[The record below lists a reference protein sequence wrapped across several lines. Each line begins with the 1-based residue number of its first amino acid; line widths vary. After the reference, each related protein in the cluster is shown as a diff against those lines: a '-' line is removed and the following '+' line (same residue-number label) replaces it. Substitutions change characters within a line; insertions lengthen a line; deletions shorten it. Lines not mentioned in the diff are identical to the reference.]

1 MSHELETF
9 ADGTTGFLSARQHA
23 WHRLGT
29 VLPDTFTASQA
40 MEHARLG
47 WWNVRKEHL
56 QTVVVTTD
64 GVSTIDVPDRYATV
78 RTNPVTGTPEALGVV
93 GPSYVPIQNEE
104 HCDLLDALV
113 DESGAH
119 FETAGSLKGGRQ
131 VFITMKLPDTMQV
144 GGIDAVDTYLTA
156 CNSHDGSMAFRL
168 MVTPVRVVCANT
180 LAAAIRSAKSSFSI
194 HHTSGARSQIQVAR
208 EALGLT
214 FRYNAEFQ
222 SEAEQMLDTTMTDA
236 QFASLVRDLWPMPHD
251 PTLRTRNSIARRDT
265 ELTYLFRDADTNR
278 AIRGTRWA
286 GYQAVT
292 EYLDHYTPVGPKRDA
307 VKVRAERA
315 ISDASVGLKVRA
327 FDLLSMPG
335 GSGTGTTKSLLV
347 A

>member
-9 ADGTTGFLSARQHA
+9 ADGSTGFASARQHA

-29 VLPDTFTASQA
+29 VLPDKFTASQA

-56 QTVVVTTD
+56 QAVVVTPD
-64 GVSTIDVPDRYATV
+64 GVSTIDVPDRFATV
-78 RTNPVTGTPEALGVV
+78 RTNPVTGAPEALGVV

-131 VFITMKLPDTMQV
+131 VFITMKMPDTMRV
-144 GGIDAVDTYLTA
+144 GGIDPVDTYLTA

-180 LAAAIRSAKSSFSI
+180 LAAAIRQAKSSFSI
-194 HHTSGARSQIQVAR
+194 HHTTGARSQIQAAR
-208 EALGLT
+208 DALGLT
-214 FRYNAEFQ
+214 FRYMGEFQ
-222 SEAEQMLDTTMTDA
+222 TEAERMLDTTMTDA
-236 QFASLVRDLWPMPHD
+236 QFAALVRELWSLPHE
-251 PTLRTRNSIARRDT
+251 PGVRTRNSIARRET
-265 ELTYLFRDADTNR
+265 ELTYLFHDADTNK
-278 AIRGTRWA
+278 AIRATRWA

-307 VKVRAERA
+307 IKVRAERA
-315 ISDASVGLKVRA
+315 ISDGSTGLKVRA
-327 FDLLSMPG
+327 FDLLTVN
-335 GSGTGTTKSLLV
+335 GSGGVTKNLL
-347 A
+347 AA

>member
-9 ADGTTGFLSARQHA
+9 ADGTAGFASARQHA

-29 VLPDTFTASQA
+29 VLPDSFTASQA

-56 QTVVVTTD
+56 QAVVVTAD

-78 RTNPVTGTPEALGVV
+78 RTNPVTGAPEALGVV

-144 GGIDAVDTYLTA
+144 GGIDPVDTYLTA

-180 LAAAIRSAKSSFSI
+180 LAAAIRRAKASFSI
-194 HHTSGARSQIQVAR
+194 HHTTGARSQIQAAR

-214 FRYNAEFQ
+214 FRYMGEFQ
-222 SEAEQMLDTTMTDA
+222 AEAERMLDTTMTDA
-236 QFASLVRDLWPMPHD
+236 QFTALVRKLWPMPD
-251 PTLRTRNSIARRDT
+251 EPTLRTRNSIARRDS
-265 ELTYLFRDADTNR
+265 ELTYLFHDADTNN

-292 EYLDHYTPVGPKRDA
+292 EYLDHYTPVGPTRDA

-315 ISDASVGLKVRA
+315 ISDASTGLKVRT
-327 FDLLSMPG
+327 FDLLTVT
-335 GSGTGTTKSLLV
+335 GSGGVTKNLL
-347 A
+347 AA

>member
-1 MSHELETF
+1 MAHELEQHT
-9 ADGTTGFLSARQHA
+9 DGSTAFVSAHQHA

-29 VLPDTFTASQA
+29 VLPSEFTAAQA

-56 QTVVVTTD
+56 QAVVVTD
-64 GVSTIDVPDRYATV
+64 EGVTTIEVPDRYATV
-78 RTNPVTGTPEALGVV
+78 RTNPVTGQPEALGVV
-93 GPSYVPIQNEE
+93 GASYVPIQNEE

-131 VFITMKLPDTMQV
+131 VFITMRLPQTMQV
-144 GGIDAVDTYLTA
+144 GGLDAVDTYLTA

-180 LAAAIRSAKSSFSI
+180 LAAAIRGARASFSV
-194 HHTSGARSQIQVAR
+194 HHTTGARSQIQAAR

-214 FRYNAEFQ
+214 FRYMGALQ
-222 SEAEQMLDTTMTDA
+222 TEAERMLETTMTDA
-236 QFASLVRDLWPMPHD
+236 QFTALVRDLWPVSEHASP
-251 PTLRTRNSIARRDT
+251 RTRNTATRRSN
-265 ELTYLFRDADTNR
+265 ELAYLWHDADTNA

-286 GYQAVT
+286 AYQTVT

-307 VKVRAERA
+307 IRVRAERA
-315 ISDASVGLKVRA
+315 ISDATNALKSRA
-327 FDLLSMPG
+327 FASLAIPGEGDRSNLLAS
-335 GSGTGTTKSLLV
+335 
-347 A
+347 

>member
-1 MSHELETF
+1 MSHELERL
-9 ADGTTGFLSARQHA
+9 ADGSTAFASARQHA

-29 VLPDTFTASQA
+29 VLPDSFTASQA
-40 MEHARLG
+40 MEYARLG

-56 QTVVVTTD
+56 QAVVVTGD
-64 GVSTIDVPDRYATV
+64 GVSTIDVPERYATV
-78 RTNPVTGTPEALGVV
+78 RTNPVTGAPEALGVV
-93 GPSYVPIQNEE
+93 GASYVPIQNEE

-131 VFITMKLPDTMQV
+131 VFISMKLPDVMLI
-144 GGIDAVDTYLTA
+144 GGVDAVDTYLTA

-180 LAAAIRSAKSSFSI
+180 LAAAIRRAKASFSI
-194 HHTSGARSQIQVAR
+194 HHTTGARSQIQAAR

-222 SEAEQMLDTTMTDA
+222 AEAEKMLDTAMTDA
-236 QFASLVRDLWPMPHD
+236 QFQQIVRELWPVTDD
-251 PTLRTRNSIARRDT
+251 PSVRTRNNTARRDT
-265 ELTYLFRDADTNR
+265 ELTYLWQDADTNK

-292 EYLDHYTPVGPKRDA
+292 EYLDHYTPVGPNRDTA
-307 VKVRAERA
+307 KVRAERA
-315 ISDASVGLKVRA
+315 ISAAVTGVKARA
-327 FDLLSMPG
+327 FDLLTVTSN
-335 GSGTGTTKSLLV
+335 SDTTNLL
-347 A
+347 AA